1 MCGCGE
7 RERESSVSWAREW
20 GCDWG
25 EIVGVLVGR
34 ERERGVN
41 GERERSMSEREG
53 CVCGEREVSVAR
65 EWGCEWGER
74 VEV

>member
-1 MCGCGE
+1 
-7 RERESSVSWAREW
+7 
-20 GCDWG
+20 
-25 EIVGVLVGR
+25 
-34 ERERGVN
+34 
-41 GERERSMSEREG
+41 MSEREG